1 MSRGLGDVYKRQ
13 KEIIESGL
21 EDEKIYEY
29 ELCGKIELL
38 FGGGRT
44 YSSLYG

>member
-1 MSRGLGDVYKRQ
+1 MKDIMELVEENEDYKLSK

-38 FGGGRT
+38 FGGG
-44 YSSLYG
+44 